1 MNGEREFNASSTE
14 EAVEKAASS
23 LGVSPEEVSY
33 QVLDEGSSGFLGIGA
48 RDSRILVS
56 PTESNVSIEPQS
68 DNQPDALHEPEE
80 LYTERQSFPEQE
92 ELQEEPV
99 EEQEPAPDELLSG
112 VHEHVQELLSRT
124 GLGGDVSVQDGEEAV
139 HVDID
144 SPDSGLLIG
153 QKGETIDSLQYLV
166 NVSIYRDRPFQKK
179 IVLDAGGY
187 RERRV
192 KAVQG
197 MALRAAKRVS
207 KDGKAVELP
216 SMSSSERRAVHNYL
230 KDDPRVTTSSDG
242 KDEDRKITIL
252 PA

>member
-1 MNGEREFNASSTE
+1 MSGEREFNASSIE
-14 EAVEKAASS
+14 EAIDKAVSD
-23 LGVSPEEVSY
+23 LGLPPEQFSY

-48 RDSRILVS
+48 RDARILVS
-56 PTESNVSIEPQS
+56 LPEVGSEAADTVVPEVETR
-68 DNQPDALHEPEE
+68 AEPEE
-80 LYTERQSFPEQE
+80 VELEERIASEQT
-92 ELQEEPV
+92 
-99 EEQEPAPDELLSG
+99 EPAAEREAVSEELLSS
-112 VHEHVQELLSRT
+112 VREHVRELLSRT
-124 GLGGDVSVQDGEEAV
+124 GLGGEVSVSDDKEFI

-144 SPDSGLLIG
+144 SAESGLLIG

-166 NVSIYRDRPFQKK
+166 NVAIYRGRPFEKK
-179 IVLDAGGY
+179 VVLDVGGY

-216 SMSSSERRAVHNYL
+216 PMSPSERRAVHTYL
-230 KDDPRVTTSSDG
+230 KDDPRVTTSSNG